1 MQNNAEPME
10 SQMSTY
16 LPLASTARL
25 PTSTRFVLVN
35 DRVDEGRACQQNRG
49 VPRDHR
55 RQNGHAAGSCL
66 RAQPTE
72 GHVRRH
78 AIASAD
84 LKLRVAKAALL
95 SPSLSSDVSL
105 WPKADA

>member
-35 DRVDEGRACQQNRG
+35 DRV
-49 VPRDHR
+49 PR
-55 RQNGHAAGSCL
+55 
-66 RAQPTE
+66 
-72 GHVRRH
+72 
-78 AIASAD
+78 
-84 LKLRVAKAALL
+84 
-95 SPSLSSDVSL
+95 
-105 WPKADA
+105 ADAYCVLCCEKIEQGYVRAPQTHLLYCDARCFVEHEKMTTLINERRGRQVS